1 MPRSS
6 PVIAIYD
13 SRLFYDAHAS
23 DTETIDEGS
32 IEGEIEISRPMAD
45 QWSET
50 TYATVLRQRV
60 NRTHTSFHN
69 SFPVVK
75 SIWLGQV
82 ELEREHLGNGLMPER
97 KTEHIRHA
105 ITPDSISS
113 ETIYSTD
120 TFVPRQPPRTYIDRV
135 VQGSV
140 DDDGQKS
147 INTVNQG
154 VPVRQESTTS
164 HTDSRLAE
172 QNRLNRTT
180 QHLKSQVCPASP
192 IDSGRIISSRTNE
205 KPRCSACQKVVYPLE
220 SLHVMD
226 RIFHKYC
233 FRCRKCQRTLSV
245 RTFNVGNGHPYCEPH
260 YIELFRVRG
269 RFGATALDKAV
280 EEDDDYL
287 LHQTAVQSS
296 TPAETA
302 KDRPPPLVT
311 QTLVAKFQ
319 QMSDLSKS
327 SHDIRQGEPLAIP
340 RPMSLTPENTTRE
353 VRARSLS
360 LGKHTIPTPFLQA
373 SNLKVHKEVPVP
385 EETVK
390 NPNTQND
397 EEYPHP
403 GITKDLIAKFSRFS
417 SN

>member
-1 MPRSS
+1 
-6 PVIAIYD
+6 
-13 SRLFYDAHAS
+13 
-23 DTETIDEGS
+23 
-32 IEGEIEISRPMAD
+32 
-45 QWSET
+45 
-50 TYATVLRQRV
+50 
-60 NRTHTSFHN
+60 
-69 SFPVVK
+69 
-75 SIWLGQV
+75 
-82 ELEREHLGNGLMPER
+82 
-97 KTEHIRHA
+97 
-105 ITPDSISS
+105 
-113 ETIYSTD
+113 
-120 TFVPRQPPRTYIDRV
+120 
-135 VQGSV
+135 
-140 DDDGQKS
+140 
-147 INTVNQG
+147 
-154 VPVRQESTTS
+154 
-164 HTDSRLAE
+164 
-172 QNRLNRTT
+172 
-180 QHLKSQVCPASP
+180 
-192 IDSGRIISSRTNE
+192 
-205 KPRCSACQKVVYPLE
+205 
-220 SLHVMD
+220 MD

-269 RFGATALDKAV
+269 RFGATALDKGV

-302 KDRPPPLVT
+302 KDRPRPLVT

-340 RPMSLTPENTTRE
+340 RPMSLTPENTTRA

-373 SNLKVHKEVPVP
+373 SNLKVHKEVPLP

-390 NPNTQND
+390 NQVLTSHPNTQND

-403 GITKDLIAKFSRFS
+403 GITKDLIAKFSKFS